1 MNKVL
6 KRSAANLA
14 GTMHNS
20 DNILD
25 EIPQRLR
32 IIQISFYP
40 LRGSIVGPRTSGQCS
55 DSPTLLDKSPY
66 QRTTDESG
74 GAGNRY

>member
-6 KRSAANLA
+6 KGAAPDPA

-20 DNILD
+20 ENIFD

-32 IIQISFYP
+32 IIQIPFYP
-40 LRGSIVGPRTSGQCS
+40 LRGFIVGPRTSGQGP
-55 DSPTLLDKSPY
+55 DSPTRLDKSSY
-66 QRTTDESG
+66 QRTTDEAG